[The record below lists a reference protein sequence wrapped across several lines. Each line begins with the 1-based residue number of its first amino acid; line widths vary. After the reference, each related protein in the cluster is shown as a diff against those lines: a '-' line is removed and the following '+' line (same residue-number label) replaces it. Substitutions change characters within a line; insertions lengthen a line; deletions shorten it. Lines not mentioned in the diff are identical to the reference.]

1 MTIRIASRSSK
12 LALKQVEIFSKAFLL
27 EDYKL
32 VEVLTSGDKMSA
44 KGEVMFDKANFVN
57 EIEQM
62 IQKNSVDFAIH
73 SAKDMPAQET
83 EGLKHFYF
91 IETQKR
97 KINDL
102 IIFRNDTDTVF
113 EKNMKLGTSSLRRIM
128 QAKFHMNAKN
138 IQLLNGNIDTRI
150 KKLNDGMYDCI
161 ILAEAG
167 LSRLSSLL
175 EKQNYKQLEHITCSG
190 QGVLAVQWKE
200 GSKVGDFIK
209 SSLLFDQ
216 MKELNEQIKM
226 ERNLLKKLNAD
237 CNSAISI
244 FASNGFLQGE
254 IFGRDKFITFS
265 GNNVDQLY
273 KDIIANNGLN
283 LLNEHHRY

>member
-62 IQKNSVDFAIH
+62 IQKNSVDIAIH

-200 GSKVGDFIK
+200 GSKVEDFIK

-226 ERNLLKKLNAD
+226 ERNLLKKLNAN

-244 FASNGFLQGE
+244 FASNDFLQGE

-273 KDIIANNGLN
+273 KDITANNGLN
-283 LLNEHHRY
+283 LLNEHH

>member
-62 IQKNSVDFAIH
+62 IQKNSVDIAIH

-200 GSKVGDFIK
+200 GSKVEDFIK
-209 SSLLFDQ
+209 SSLLFAQ

-273 KDIIANNGLN
+273 KDITANNGLN
-283 LLNEHHRY
+283 LLNEHH

>member
-62 IQKNSVDFAIH
+62 IQKNSVDIAIH

-175 EKQNYKQLEHITCSG
+175 KKQNYKQLEHITCSG

-273 KDIIANNGLN
+273 KDITENNGLN
-283 LLNEHHRY
+283 LLNEHHWY

>member
-62 IQKNSVDFAIH
+62 IQKNSVDIAIH

-226 ERNLLKKLNAD
+226 ERNLLKKLNAN

-273 KDIIANNGLN
+273 KDITANNGLN
-283 LLNEHHRY
+283 LLNEHH

>member
-62 IQKNSVDFAIH
+62 IQKNSVDIAIH

-150 KKLNDGMYDCI
+150 KKLNDGKYDCI

-200 GSKVGDFIK
+200 GSKVEDFIK

-226 ERNLLKKLNAD
+226 ERNLLKKLNAN

-244 FASNGFLQGE
+244 FASKGFLQGE

-273 KDIIANNGLN
+273 KDITANNGLN
-283 LLNEHHRY
+283 LLNEHH

>member
-32 VEVLTSGDKMSA
+32 VEVFTSGDKMSA

-62 IQKNSVDFAIH
+62 IQKNSVDIAIH

-102 IIFRNDTDTVF
+102 LIFRNDTDTVF

-175 EKQNYKQLEHITCSG
+175 KKQNYKQLEHITCSG

-273 KDIIANNGLN
+273 KDITANNGLN
-283 LLNEHHRY
+283 LLNEHH

>member
-62 IQKNSVDFAIH
+62 IQKNSVDIAIH

-102 IIFRNDTDTVF
+102 IIFRNDIDTVF

-265 GNNVDQLY
+265 GNNVNQLY
-273 KDIIANNGLN
+273 KDITANNGLN
-283 LLNEHHRY
+283 LLNEHH

>member
-62 IQKNSVDFAIH
+62 IQKNSVDIAIH

-161 ILAEAG
+161 VLAEAG

-200 GSKVGDFIK
+200 GSKVEDFIK

-265 GNNVDQLY
+265 GNNIDQLY
-273 KDIIANNGLN
+273 KDITANNGLN
-283 LLNEHHRY
+283 LLNEHH

>member
-62 IQKNSVDFAIH
+62 IQKNSVDIAIH

-200 GSKVGDFIK
+200 GSKVEDFIK

-265 GNNVDQLY
+265 GNNIDQLY
-273 KDIIANNGLN
+273 NC
-283 LLNEHHRY
+283 LLYTSPSPRDGW

>member
-12 LALKQVEIFSKAFLL
+12 LALKQVEIFTKAFLL

-62 IQKNSVDFAIH
+62 IQKNSVDIAIH

-265 GNNVDQLY
+265 GNNIDQLY
-273 KDIIANNGLN
+273 KDITANNGLN
-283 LLNEHHRY
+283 LLNEHH

>member
-62 IQKNSVDFAIH
+62 IQKNSVDIAIH

-83 EGLKHFYF
+83 EGLQHFYF

-150 KKLNDGMYDCI
+150 KKLNDGKYDCI

-200 GSKVGDFIK
+200 GSKVEDFIK
-209 SSLLFDQ
+209 SSLLFGQ

-226 ERNLLKKLNAD
+226 ERNLLKKLNAG

-265 GNNVDQLY
+265 GNNIDQLY
-273 KDIIANNGLN
+273 KDITANNGLN
-283 LLNEHHRY
+283 LLNEHH

>member
-62 IQKNSVDFAIH
+62 IQKNSVDIAIH

-167 LSRLSSLL
+167 LSRLSYLL

-200 GSKVGDFIK
+200 GSKVEDFIK

-265 GNNVDQLY
+265 GNNVNQLY
-273 KDIIANNGLN
+273 KDITANNGLD
-283 LLNEHHRY
+283 LLNEHH

>member
-62 IQKNSVDFAIH
+62 IQKNSVDIAIH

-102 IIFRNDTDTVF
+102 IIFRNDIDTVF

-175 EKQNYKQLEHITCSG
+175 ENQNYKQLEHITCSG

-200 GSKVGDFIK
+200 GSKVEDFIK

-265 GNNVDQLY
+265 GNNVNQLY
-273 KDIIANNGLN
+273 KDITANNGLN
-283 LLNEHHRY
+283 LLNEHH

>member
-1 MTIRIASRSSK
+1 MTIKIASRSSK

-27 EDYKL
+27 KDYKL

-44 KGEVMFDKANFVN
+44 KGKVMFDKANFVN

-62 IQKNSVDFAIH
+62 IKKNSADIAIH
-73 SAKDMPAQET
+73 SAKDMPAKET
-83 EGLKHFYF
+83 KGLKHFYF
-91 IETQKR
+91 IENQKR
-97 KINDL
+97 KVSDL
-102 IIFRNDTDTVF
+102 IIFRNGTDAVF
-113 EKNMKLGTSSLRRIM
+113 EKNMRLGTSSLRRSM
-128 QAKFHMNAKN
+128 QAKFHMDAKN

-150 KKLNDGMYDCI
+150 KKLNDGLYDCI

-175 EKQNYKQLEHITCSG
+175 TEQNYKQLEHITCSG

-200 GSKVGDFIK
+200 GSKVENFIK
-209 SSLLFDQ
+209 SSRLFDQ

-244 FASNGFLQGE
+244 FASDGFLQGE
-254 IFGRDKFITFS
+254 IFGKDKFITFS

-273 KDIIANNGLN
+273 EDISANNGLN
-283 LLNEHHRY
+283 LLNEHNWY

>member
-12 LALKQVEIFSKAFLL
+12 LALKQVEIFSKTFLL

-62 IQKNSVDFAIH
+62 IQKNSVDIAIH

-216 MKELNEQIKM
+216 MKELNEQIKI

-273 KDIIANNGLN
+273 KDITANNGLN
-283 LLNEHHRY
+283 LLNEHH

>member
-62 IQKNSVDFAIH
+62 IQKNSVDIAVH

-91 IETQKR
+91 TETQKR
-97 KINDL
+97 KVNDL

-226 ERNLLKKLNAD
+226 ERNLLKKLNAG

-273 KDIIANNGLN
+273 KDITANNGLN
-283 LLNEHHRY
+283 LLNEHH

>member
-12 LALKQVEIFSKAFLL
+12 LALKQVEIFSKAFSL

-62 IQKNSVDFAIH
+62 IQKNSVDIAVH

-91 IETQKR
+91 TETQKR
-97 KINDL
+97 KVNDL

-200 GSKVGDFIK
+200 GSKVEDFIK

-226 ERNLLKKLNAD
+226 ERDLLKKLNAD

-244 FASNGFLQGE
+244 FASGGFLQGE

-273 KDIIANNGLN
+273 KDITANNGLN
-283 LLNEHHRY
+283 LLNEHH

>member
-12 LALKQVEIFSKAFLL
+12 LALKQVEIFSKAFSL

-62 IQKNSVDFAIH
+62 IQKNSVDIAIH

-97 KINDL
+97 KVNDL

-200 GSKVGDFIK
+200 GSKVEDFIK

-265 GNNVDQLY
+265 GNNVNQLY
-273 KDIIANNGLN
+273 KDITANNGLN
-283 LLNEHHRY
+283 LLNEHH

>member
-62 IQKNSVDFAIH
+62 IQKNSVDIAIH

-138 IQLLNGNIDTRI
+138 IQFLNGNIDTRI

-200 GSKVGDFIK
+200 GSKVEDFIK

-273 KDIIANNGLN
+273 KDITANNGLN
-283 LLNEHHRY
+283 LLNEHH

>member
-1 MTIRIASRSSK
+1 MTIKIASRSSK

-62 IQKNSVDFAIH
+62 IQKNSVDIAVH

-91 IETQKR
+91 TETQKR
-97 KINDL
+97 KVNDL

-150 KKLNDGMYDCI
+150 KKLNDGLYDCI

-175 EKQNYKQLEHITCSG
+175 EKQNYEQLEHITCSG

-200 GSKVGDFIK
+200 GSKVEDFIK

-226 ERNLLKKLNAD
+226 ERDLLKKLNAD

-244 FASNGFLQGE
+244 FASDGFLQGE

-273 KDIIANNGLN
+273 KDITANNGLN
-283 LLNEHHRY
+283 LLNEHH

>member
-62 IQKNSVDFAIH
+62 IQKNSVDIAIH

-102 IIFRNDTDTVF
+102 IIFRNDTGTVF

-175 EKQNYKQLEHITCSG
+175 KKQNYKQLEHITCSG

-200 GSKVGDFIK
+200 GSKVEDFIK

-226 ERNLLKKLNAD
+226 ERNLLKKLNAN

-273 KDIIANNGLN
+273 KDIKANNGLN
-283 LLNEHHRY
+283 LLNEHH

>member
-62 IQKNSVDFAIH
+62 IQKNSVDIAIH

-175 EKQNYKQLEHITCSG
+175 KKQNYKQLEHITCSG

-265 GNNVDQLY
+265 GNNIDQLY
-273 KDIIANNGLN
+273 KDITANNGLN
-283 LLNEHHRY
+283 LLNEHH

>member
-62 IQKNSVDFAIH
+62 IQKNSVDIAIH

-102 IIFRNDTDTVF
+102 IIFRNDTGTVF

-200 GSKVGDFIK
+200 GSKVENFIK

-273 KDIIANNGLN
+273 KDITANNGLN
-283 LLNEHHRY
+283 LLNEHH

>member
-62 IQKNSVDFAIH
+62 IQKNSVDIAIH

-102 IIFRNDTDTVF
+102 IIFRNDTGTVF

-138 IQLLNGNIDTRI
+138 IQFLNGNIDTRI

-200 GSKVGDFIK
+200 GSKVEDFIK

-265 GNNVDQLY
+265 GNNVNQLY
-273 KDIIANNGLN
+273 KDITANNGLN
-283 LLNEHHRY
+283 LLNEHH

>member
-12 LALKQVEIFSKAFLL
+12 LALKQVEIFSKAFSL
-27 EDYKL
+27 ENYKL

-62 IQKNSVDFAIH
+62 IQKNSVDIAIH

-273 KDIIANNGLN
+273 KDITANNGLN
-283 LLNEHHRY
+283 LLNEHH

>member
-12 LALKQVEIFSKAFLL
+12 LALKQVEIFSKAFSL

-62 IQKNSVDFAIH
+62 IQKNSVDIAIH

-83 EGLKHFYF
+83 KGLKHFYF

-200 GSKVGDFIK
+200 GSKVEDFIK

-273 KDIIANNGLN
+273 KDITANNGLN
-283 LLNEHHRY
+283 LLNEHH

>member
-62 IQKNSVDFAIH
+62 IQKNSVDIAIH

-102 IIFRNDTDTVF
+102 IIFRNDTGTVF

-150 KKLNDGMYDCI
+150 KKLNDGKYDCI

-200 GSKVGDFIK
+200 GSKVEDFIK

-226 ERNLLKKLNAD
+226 ERNLLKKLNAN

-273 KDIIANNGLN
+273 KDITANNGLN
-283 LLNEHHRY
+283 LLNEHH

>member
-62 IQKNSVDFAIH
+62 IQKNSVDIAIH

-175 EKQNYKQLEHITCSG
+175 KKQNYKQLEHITCSG

-226 ERNLLKKLNAD
+226 ERNLLKKLNAN

-265 GNNVDQLY
+265 GNNIDQLY
-273 KDIIANNGLN
+273 KDITANNGLN
-283 LLNEHHRY
+283 LLNEHH

>member
-1 MTIRIASRSSK
+1 MTIKIASRSSK

-62 IQKNSVDFAIH
+62 IQKNSVDIAIH

-91 IETQKR
+91 TETQKR
-97 KINDL
+97 KVNDL

-150 KKLNDGMYDCI
+150 KKLNDGLYDCI

-175 EKQNYKQLEHITCSG
+175 EKQNYEQLEHITCSG

-200 GSKVGDFIK
+200 GSKVEDFIK

-273 KDIIANNGLN
+273 KDITANNGLN
-283 LLNEHHRY
+283 LLNEHH

>member
-62 IQKNSVDFAIH
+62 IQKNSVDIAIH

-91 IETQKR
+91 TETQKR
-97 KINDL
+97 KVNDL

-200 GSKVGDFIK
+200 GSKVEDFIK

-244 FASNGFLQGE
+244 FASDGFLQGE

-273 KDIIANNGLN
+273 KDITANNGLN
-283 LLNEHHRY
+283 LLNEHH

>member
-62 IQKNSVDFAIH
+62 IQKNSVDIAIH

-97 KINDL
+97 KVNDL

-167 LSRLSSLL
+167 LSRLSFLL

-200 GSKVGDFIK
+200 GSIVGDFIK

-265 GNNVDQLY
+265 GNNIDQLY
-273 KDIIANNGLN
+273 KDITANNGLN
-283 LLNEHHRY
+283 LLNEHH

>member
-62 IQKNSVDFAIH
+62 IQKNSVDIAIH

-83 EGLKHFYF
+83 EGLQHFYF

-150 KKLNDGMYDCI
+150 KKLNDGKYDCI

-200 GSKVGDFIK
+200 GSKVEDFIK
-209 SSLLFDQ
+209 SSLLFGQ

-244 FASNGFLQGE
+244 FASNSFLQGE

-273 KDIIANNGLN
+273 KDITANNGLN
-283 LLNEHHRY
+283 LLNEHH

>member
-62 IQKNSVDFAIH
+62 IQKNSVDIAIH

-102 IIFRNDTDTVF
+102 IIFRNDTGTVF

-138 IQLLNGNIDTRI
+138 IQFLNGNIDTRI

-175 EKQNYKQLEHITCSG
+175 KKQNYKQLEHITCSG

-226 ERNLLKKLNAD
+226 ERNLLKKLNAN

-273 KDIIANNGLN
+273 KDITANNGLN
-283 LLNEHHRY
+283 LLNEHH

>member
-62 IQKNSVDFAIH
+62 IQKNSVDIAIH

-200 GSKVGDFIK
+200 GSKVEDFIK
-209 SSLLFDQ
+209 SSLLFGQ

-273 KDIIANNGLN
+273 KDITANNGLN
-283 LLNEHHRY
+283 LLNEHH

>member
-1 MTIRIASRSSK
+1 MTIKIASRSSK

-62 IQKNSVDFAIH
+62 IQKNSVDIAIH

-150 KKLNDGMYDCI
+150 KKLNDGLYDCI

-175 EKQNYKQLEHITCSG
+175 EKQNYEQLEHITCSG

-200 GSKVGDFIK
+200 GSKVEDFIK

-226 ERNLLKKLNAD
+226 ERDLLKKLNAD

-244 FASNGFLQGE
+244 FASDGFLQGE

-273 KDIIANNGLN
+273 KDITANNGLN
-283 LLNEHHRY
+283 LLNEHH

>member
-62 IQKNSVDFAIH
+62 IQKNSVDIAIH

-102 IIFRNDTDTVF
+102 LIFRNDTDTVF

-175 EKQNYKQLEHITCSG
+175 KKQNYKQLEHITCSG

-226 ERNLLKKLNAD
+226 ERNLLKKLNAN

-273 KDIIANNGLN
+273 RDITANNGLN
-283 LLNEHHRY
+283 LLNEHH

>member
-1 MTIRIASRSSK
+1 MAIRIASRSSK

-62 IQKNSVDFAIH
+62 IQKNSVDIAIH

-226 ERNLLKKLNAD
+226 ERNLLKKLNAG

-273 KDIIANNGLN
+273 KDITANNGLN
-283 LLNEHHRY
+283 LLNEHH

>member
-62 IQKNSVDFAIH
+62 IQKNSVDIAIH

-150 KKLNDGMYDCI
+150 KKLNDGKYDCI

-200 GSKVGDFIK
+200 GSKVEDFIR
-209 SSLLFDQ
+209 SSLLFGQ

-273 KDIIANNGLN
+273 KDITANNGLN
-283 LLNEHHRY
+283 LLNEHH

>member
-1 MTIRIASRSSK
+1 
-12 LALKQVEIFSKAFLL
+12 
-27 EDYKL
+27 
-32 VEVLTSGDKMSA
+32 
-44 KGEVMFDKANFVN
+44 
-57 EIEQM
+57 
-62 IQKNSVDFAIH
+62 
-73 SAKDMPAQET
+73 
-83 EGLKHFYF
+83 
-91 IETQKR
+91 
-97 KINDL
+97 
-102 IIFRNDTDTVF
+102 
-113 EKNMKLGTSSLRRIM
+113 M

-150 KKLNDGMYDCI
+150 KKLNNGMYDCI

-226 ERNLLKKLNAD
+226 ERNLLKKLNG
-237 CNSAISI
+237 I
-244 FASNGFLQGE
+244 FQNFLLINQAML
-254 IFGRDKFITFS
+254 S
-265 GNNVDQLY
+265 
-273 KDIIANNGLN
+273 KDMAAWMLPNQSKLILPNF
-283 LLNEHHRY
+283 

>member
-1 MTIRIASRSSK
+1 MTIKIASRSSK

-62 IQKNSVDFAIH
+62 IQKNSVDIAIH

-91 IETQKR
+91 TETQKR
-97 KINDL
+97 KVNDL

-175 EKQNYKQLEHITCSG
+175 KKQNYKQLEHITCSG

-200 GSKVGDFIK
+200 GSKVEDFIK

-226 ERNLLKKLNAD
+226 ERDLLKKLNAD

-265 GNNVDQLY
+265 GNNVNQLY
-273 KDIIANNGLN
+273 KDITANNGLN
-283 LLNEHHRY
+283 LLNEHH